1 MKSSLKITATLLFYF
16 SICWAKAIEER
27 YTEASLKIIAEAM
40 SDSTAFNRLS
50 YLCDTFGPRLSGSK
64 NLEDAIDWIIRE
76 MKYDGLQN
84 VVGERVR
91 VPVWLRGKESVTLLR
106 PFEKEMEILG
116 VGGSIG
122 TPKSGITSDVIVVR
136 DFSELEQK
144 KNQVKGKV
152 VLFNVDYSN
161 YGDVLKYRYS
171 GASEAAKYGARGSL
185 LRSITPWSVHTP
197 NTGLLA
203 YNNGLKKIPYASL
216 TVEDAM
222 MMQRLYDRGQKITIK
237 MQMSS
242 KLVSDRWSRN
252 IIAELRGSTYP
263 DEIVLLG
270 GHIDSWDVGQ
280 GAHDDAGGCLASW
293 EAVRLIKKLNFKP
306 KRTIRCVLWTNEEN
320 GGRGSIAYRDM
331 HLDELDKHIVT
342 IVSDKGVFAPEGFDF
357 SGSAKAKKVIEKISM
372 LMKPINANKLTENGR
387 NSDVLILNDEG
398 IPSLSLFVDNPK
410 YFWYHHSPADTFD
423 KVDFHEFNKCVSAL
437 SIMAYV
443 IADLNSPLL
452 R

>member
-1 MKSSLKITATLLFYF
+1 MFYF

-144 KNQVKGKV
+144 KNQLKGKV

-222 MMQRLYDRGQKITIK
+222 MMQRLYDRGQKMTIK

-320 GGRGSIAYRDM
+320 GGRGSMAYRDM

-342 IVSDKGVFAPEGFDF
+342 IVSDMGVFAPEGFAF
-357 SGSAKAKKVIEKISM
+357 SGSAKAKKVIEKISV
-372 LMKPINANKLTENGR
+372 LMKPINANKLIENGR
-387 NSDVLILNDEG
+387 TSDVLILNGEG

-410 YFWYHHSPADTFD
+410 YFLYQHSSADTFD

-443 IADLNSPLL
+443 IADLNSPL
-452 R
+452 

>member
-122 TPKSGITSDVIVVR
+122 TPKSGITSDVIVVK
-136 DFSELEQK
+136 DFGELEQK

-306 KRTIRCVLWTNEEN
+306 KRTIRCVLWTNEES
-320 GGRGSIAYRDM
+320 GGRGSVAYRDM

-443 IADLNSPLL
+443 IADLNSPL
-452 R
+452 

>member
-1 MKSSLKITATLLFYF
+1 MKSSLNIASVLLFYF
-16 SICWAKAIEER
+16 SICWAKAIEKR

-136 DFSELEQK
+136 DFIELEQK

-222 MMQRLYDRGQKITIK
+222 MMQRLYDRGQKMTIK

-443 IADLNSPLL
+443 IADLNSPL
-452 R
+452 

>member
-306 KRTIRCVLWTNEEN
+306 KRTIRCVLWTNEES
-320 GGRGSIAYRDM
+320 GGRGSVAYRDM

-443 IADLNSPLL
+443 IADLNSPL
-452 R
+452 

>member
-1 MKSSLKITATLLFYF
+1 MFYF

-106 PFEKEMEILG
+106 PFEKEIEILG

-144 KNQVKGKV
+144 KNQIKGKV

-222 MMQRLYDRGQKITIK
+222 MMQRLYDRGQKMTIK

-320 GGRGSIAYRDM
+320 GGRGSMAYRDM

-342 IVSDKGVFAPEGFDF
+342 IVSDMGVFAPEGFAF
-357 SGSAKAKKVIEKISM
+357 SGSAKAKKVIEKISV
-372 LMKPINANKLTENGR
+372 LMKPINANKLIENGKT
-387 NSDVLILNDEG
+387 SDVLILNGEG

-410 YFWYHHSPADTFD
+410 YFLYQHSSADTFD

-443 IADLNSPLL
+443 IADLNSPL
-452 R
+452 

>member
-1 MKSSLKITATLLFYF
+1 MFYF

-27 YTEASLKIIAEAM
+27 YTETSLKIIAEAM

-144 KNQVKGKV
+144 KNQIKGKV

-161 YGDVLKYRYS
+161 YGDVLKYIYS

-222 MMQRLYDRGQKITIK
+222 MMQRLYDRGQKMTIK

-342 IVSDKGVFAPEGFDF
+342 IVSDMGVFAPEGFAF
-357 SGSAKAKKVIEKISM
+357 SGSAKAKKVIEKISV
-372 LMKPINANKLTENGR
+372 LMKPINANKLIENGR
-387 NSDVLILNDEG
+387 TSDVLILNGEG

-410 YFWYHHSPADTFD
+410 YFLYQHSSADTFD

-443 IADLNSPLL
+443 IADLNSPL
-452 R
+452 

>member
-1 MKSSLKITATLLFYF
+1 MKSSLNITAILLFYF

-106 PFEKEMEILG
+106 PFEKEIEILG

-144 KNQVKGKV
+144 KNQLKGKV

-222 MMQRLYDRGQKITIK
+222 MMQRLYDRGQKMTIK

-320 GGRGSIAYRDM
+320 GGRGSMAYRDM

-342 IVSDKGVFAPEGFDF
+342 IVSDMGVFAPEGFAF
-357 SGSAKAKKVIEKISM
+357 SGSAKAKKVIEKISV
-372 LMKPINANKLTENGR
+372 LMKPINANKLIENGR
-387 NSDVLILNDEG
+387 TSDVLILNGEG

-410 YFWYHHSPADTFD
+410 YFLYQHSSADTFD

-443 IADLNSPLL
+443 IADLNSPL
-452 R
+452 

>member
-1 MKSSLKITATLLFYF
+1 MFYF
-16 SICWAKAIEER
+16 YICWAKAIEKR

-144 KNQVKGKV
+144 KNQIKGKV

-222 MMQRLYDRGQKITIK
+222 MMQRLYDRGQKMTIK

-342 IVSDKGVFAPEGFDF
+342 IVSDMGVFAPEGFAF
-357 SGSAKAKKVIEKISM
+357 SGSAKAKKVIEKISV
-372 LMKPINANKLTENGR
+372 LMKPINANKLIENGR
-387 NSDVLILNDEG
+387 TSDVLILNGEG

-410 YFWYHHSPADTFD
+410 YFLYQHSSADTFD

-443 IADLNSPLL
+443 IADLNSPLW

>member
-144 KNQVKGKV
+144 KNQLKGKV

-185 LRSITPWSVHTP
+185 LRSITPWSVYTP

-203 YNNGLKKIPYASL
+203 YNNGIKKIPYASL

-387 NSDVLILNDEG
+387 TSDVSILNDEG

-410 YFWYHHSPADTFD
+410 YFWYQHSSADTFD

-443 IADLNSPLL
+443 IADLNSPL
-452 R
+452 

>member
-64 NLEDAIDWIIRE
+64 NLENAIDWIIRE

-106 PFEKEMEILG
+106 PFEKEIEILG

-144 KNQVKGKV
+144 KNQLKGKV

-342 IVSDKGVFAPEGFDF
+342 IVSDMGVFAPEGFAF
-357 SGSAKAKKVIEKISM
+357 YGSAKAKKVIEKISV
-372 LMKPINANKLTENGR
+372 LMKPINANKLIENGR
-387 NSDVLILNDEG
+387 TSDVLILNGEG

-410 YFWYHHSPADTFD
+410 YFWYHHSSADTFD

-443 IADLNSPLL
+443 IADLNSPL
-452 R
+452 

>member
-1 MKSSLKITATLLFYF
+1 MFYF
-16 SICWAKAIEER
+16 YICWAKAIEKR

-144 KNQVKGKV
+144 KNQLKGKV

-222 MMQRLYDRGQKITIK
+222 MMQRLYDRGQKMTIK

-342 IVSDKGVFAPEGFDF
+342 IVSDMGVFAPEGFAF
-357 SGSAKAKKVIEKISM
+357 SGSAKSKKVIEKISV
-372 LMKPINANKLTENGR
+372 LMKPINANKLIENGR
-387 NSDVLILNDEG
+387 TSDVLILNGEG

-410 YFWYHHSPADTFD
+410 YFLYQHSSADTFD

-443 IADLNSPLL
+443 IADLNSPLW

>member
-1 MKSSLKITATLLFYF
+1 
-16 SICWAKAIEER
+16 
-27 YTEASLKIIAEAM
+27 M

-64 NLEDAIDWIIRE
+64 NLEDAIDWIIGE

-144 KNQVKGKV
+144 KNQVRGKV
-152 VLFNVDYSN
+152 VLFNVDYSK

-185 LRSITPWSVHTP
+185 LRSITPLSVYTP

-222 MMQRLYDRGQKITIK
+222 MMQRLYDRGQKMTIK

-242 KLVSDRWSRN
+242 KLASDRWSRN

-293 EAVRLIKKLNFKP
+293 EAVRLIKNSILNP
-306 KRTIRCVLWTNEEN
+306 
-320 GGRGSIAYRDM
+320 
-331 HLDELDKHIVT
+331 
-342 IVSDKGVFAPEGFDF
+342 
-357 SGSAKAKKVIEKISM
+357 SAQ
-372 LMKPINANKLTENGR
+372 
-387 NSDVLILNDEG
+387 SDVYCGLTRRT
-398 IPSLSLFVDNPK
+398 VDG
-410 YFWYHHSPADTFD
+410 A
-423 KVDFHEFNKCVSAL
+423 V
-437 SIMAYV
+437 
-443 IADLNSPLL
+443 
-452 R
+452 

>member
-1 MKSSLKITATLLFYF
+1 MFYF

-27 YTEASLKIIAEAM
+27 YTETSLKIIAEAM

-144 KNQVKGKV
+144 KNQIKGKV

-222 MMQRLYDRGQKITIK
+222 MMQRLYDRGQKMTIK

-342 IVSDKGVFAPEGFDF
+342 IVSDMGVFAPEGFAF
-357 SGSAKAKKVIEKISM
+357 SGSAKAKKVIEKISV
-372 LMKPINANKLTENGR
+372 LMKPINANKLIENGR
-387 NSDVLILNDEG
+387 TSDVLILNGEG

-410 YFWYHHSPADTFD
+410 YFLYQHSSADTFD

-443 IADLNSPLL
+443 IADLNSPL
-452 R
+452 

>member
-1 MKSSLKITATLLFYF
+1 MFYF
-16 SICWAKAIEER
+16 SICWAKAIEKR

-40 SDSTAFNRLS
+40 SDSTAYNRLS

-122 TPKSGITSDVIVVR
+122 TPKSGITSDVIVVK

-144 KNQVKGKV
+144 KNQVKGNV

-185 LRSITPWSVHTP
+185 LRSITPWSVYTP

-203 YNNGLKKIPYASL
+203 YNSGLKKIPSASL

-242 KLVSDRWSRN
+242 KLASDRWSRN
-252 IIAELRGSTYP
+252 IIAELKGSTYP

-293 EAVRLIKKLNFKP
+293 EALRLIKKLNFKP

-342 IVSDKGVFAPEGFDF
+342 IVSDEGVFAPDGFTF

-372 LMKPINANKLTENGR
+372 LMKPIKANKLTENR
-387 NSDVLILNDEG
+387 TTSDALILNDEG
-398 IPSLSLFVDNPK
+398 IPSLSLLVDNSK
-410 YFWYHHSPADTFD
+410 YFWYHHSSADTFD

-443 IADLNSPLL
+443 IADLNSPLW